1 MIERIFSFL
10 KWYHLY
16 SKTLCSVRNNFFR
29 NSFAISWNICI
40 LCVIRSQYLKFSPSS
55 FNPGTIHFQ
64 LVRGVSKSKPG
75 LNMIT
80 RGPSGDLIFSARA
93 RIRPPNVQPFQLVT
107 VNSASLKLGTSE
119 ALLLKYLVCRAFP
132 STKQQLFPLRLEPG
146 TSKHRLSPL
155 PSHRLL
161 CSSSAPLPPPLLP
174 MVLTLIYKN
183 TADPKTPKRSSV
195 QNCEFH
201 VMDIFE
207 LGELEARG
215 KCSLDDTIG
224 PRRRS
229 L

>member
-40 LCVIRSQYLKFSPSS
+40 LCVIRSQYLKFSPSP
-55 FNPGTIHFQ
+55 FKPGTILFLH
-64 LVRGVSKSKPG
+64 VPAVSKSKPG

-80 RGPSGDLIFSARA
+80 RSPSGDLIFSARA
-93 RIRPPNVQPFQLVT
+93 RVRPPNVQPFQLVT

-161 CSSSAPLPPPLLP
+161 CSSFAPLPPPLLP
-174 MVLTLIYKN
+174 NLPSFLKTQPI
-183 TADPKTPKRSSV
+183 PKFHNAPASEIACFMSCLFGTKLC
-195 QNCEFH
+195 NCFPASCQH
-201 VMDIFE
+201 TVFLKGCLMQW
-207 LGELEARG
+207 L
-215 KCSLDDTIG
+215 
-224 PRRRS
+224 
-229 L
+229 